1 MLDVSLTEHL
11 CGMTTCYSIRR
22 DVTNDTTS
30 GLNDCTLSYFDAAQ
44 YNHATAKPHVVANFD
59 ILINIGIIVR
69 NRCPSVEVVILT
81 DKKTVR
87 ARVEVISYCY
97 LSTATNYQSI
107 KMNIRT

>member
-1 MLDVSLTEHL
+1 MFYVSLTKHL
-11 CGMTTCYSIRR
+11 CGMATGYSIRR
-22 DVTNDTTS
+22 NVTNDTTS
-30 GLNDCTLSYFDAAQ
+30 GLNNCTLSYFHTAQ
-44 YNHATAKPHVVANFD
+44 YNHATANPHVVTNFD
-59 ILINIGIIVR
+59 IFINIGIIVR
-69 NRCPSVEVVILT
+69 NRGPSVEVVILT